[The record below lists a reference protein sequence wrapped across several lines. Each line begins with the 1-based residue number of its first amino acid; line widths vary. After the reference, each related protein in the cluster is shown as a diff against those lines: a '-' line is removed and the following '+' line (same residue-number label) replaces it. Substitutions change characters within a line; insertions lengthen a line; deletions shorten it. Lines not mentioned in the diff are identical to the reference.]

1 MYDLIWDKNRKSISL
16 SIWWRATASLWIN
29 FSFDGVNRARFTHF
43 NFFFRRR
50 HSKRDVRFGHTTKM
64 CHETMNNEK
73 KKKKISEPHFVM
85 HISFYSSPSFIYSS
99 FVLPM
104 VFLATWFLFSFG
116 YFIAQ
121 HQATKNQNH
130 SLPPCKLSN
139 ALFLRIKT
147 EEATIQPQNM
157 QKNSNNRLLE

>member
-73 KKKKISEPHFVM
+73 KKKKNIRTALCHAHF
-85 HISFYSSPSFIYSS
+85 
-99 FVLPM
+99 
-104 VFLATWFLFSFG
+104 FLFFSIVDLFFFRFAHG
-116 YFIAQ
+116 FSSYLISVFIRIFYRPAPSDEKPKSQ
-121 HQATKNQNH
+121 FAPVQTFECVVFKN
-130 SLPPCKLSN
+130 
-139 ALFLRIKT
+139 
-147 EEATIQPQNM
+147 
-157 QKNSNNRLLE
+157 